1 MLYLDFKLRIE
12 ELKIASSIKRDVFYL
27 AGYDPRSYR
36 YYYALLNKNLYLQNK
51 INALNLTLSPIQTN
65 PQNLKYC
72 TITHENAL
80 TQYYFCSWNAI
91 IKQYWANSIR
101 AYLKDF
107 CIFVKLAV
115 SSGLFW
121 NCFSKSRTQ
130 LIAGFYPI
138 VFFTLSYALC
148 FFILN
153 FLITLEWN
161 PYLTLLLCVAIFVGM
176 SWGIFTLGKKY
187 AAFWLSNI
195 YAFCAKYTSK
205 NRIKGL
211 EAWLETYSQ
220 IIFEQIRQ
228 NTSNPCYELIIC
240 SHSVGTILSVNLAA
254 RVLQKLQNQNL
265 PCNTLKMLTLGHCI
279 PLVSFQKSAD
289 FFRNDLASL
298 HKAQIVWID
307 FTSPIDGAC
316 FPLVDFM
323 SIAGLAQNPY
333 PKYLST
339 RFHKLYTQKSYKE
352 IRYDW
357 YKAHFLYL
365 YANEILGVYD
375 FYNLIGGPKFLEE
388 KITTQ
393 NPTQNFG
400 GL

>member
-1 MLYLDFKLRIE
+1 
-12 ELKIASSIKRDVFYL
+12 
-27 AGYDPRSYR
+27 
-36 YYYALLNKNLYLQNK
+36 
-51 INALNLTLSPIQTN
+51 
-65 PQNLKYC
+65 
-72 TITHENAL
+72 
-80 TQYYFCSWNAI
+80 
-91 IKQYWANSIR
+91 
-101 AYLKDF
+101 
-107 CIFVKLAV
+107 
-115 SSGLFW
+115 
-121 NCFSKSRTQ
+121 
-130 LIAGFYPI
+130 
-138 VFFTLSYALC
+138 
-148 FFILN
+148 
-153 FLITLEWN
+153 
-161 PYLTLLLCVAIFVGM
+161 
-176 SWGIFTLGKKY
+176 
-187 AAFWLSNI
+187 
-195 YAFCAKYTSK
+195 
-205 NRIKGL
+205 
-211 EAWLETYSQ
+211 
-220 IIFEQIRQ
+220 
-228 NTSNPCYELIIC
+228 
-240 SHSVGTILSVNLAA
+240 
-254 RVLQKLQNQNL
+254 
-265 PCNTLKMLTLGHCI
+265 MLTLGHCI

-339 RFHKLYTQKSYKE
+339 RFHKLYTQKSYKK